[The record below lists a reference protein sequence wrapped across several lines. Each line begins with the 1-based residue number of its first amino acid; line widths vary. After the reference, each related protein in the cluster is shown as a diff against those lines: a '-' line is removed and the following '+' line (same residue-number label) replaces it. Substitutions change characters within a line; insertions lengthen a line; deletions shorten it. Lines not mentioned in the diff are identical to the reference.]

1 MYIRLENRY
10 LKGSKT
16 KTEQDIGAF
25 IFRGNLFFE
34 LHDISRGISIY
45 SNIYIYIVTR
55 AWKKNLA
62 TTSNLVS
69 RKQTS

>member
-25 IFRGNLFFE
+25 IFRGNLFF
-34 LHDISRGISIY
+34 L
-45 SNIYIYIVTR
+45 NYITYHVVFPYIVILIFIVTR
-55 AWKKNLA
+55 A
-62 TTSNLVS
+62 
-69 RKQTS
+69 